1 MRGRGKAAIRKNHE
15 RALGRPCIPLSK
27 YRLTRQVQPPLRAAS
42 SAPPR
47 PRPPRVC
54 IAAPAGG
61 AVMVPIKVGSGREL
75 PNGAKNAY
83 PPGLYDYML
92 QHLERPLLMAA
103 AWRST
108 ALLHFRKVGGS
119 LPTCSDPSRPLI
131 PADPHG
137 LRETEASWASVLFTL
152 TKGPP

>member
-1 MRGRGKAAIRKNHE
+1 VLHRAREPFPPGCASGTGRGSCH
-15 RALGRPCIPLSK
+15 G
-27 YRLTRQVQPPLRAAS
+27 
-42 SAPPR
+42 
-47 PRPPRVC
+47 
-54 IAAPAGG
+54 
-61 AVMVPIKVGSGREL
+61 PIKVGSGREL
-75 PNGAKNAY
+75 PNGAKKAY